1 MNIKEFTIFHYK
13 WFACLKDCVFW
24 LILFV
29 ITPSPLSDS
38 LLFNSL
44 ILFLSPSPSLSF
56 WRFLCIFFF
65 RKRKDSFSPIISSF
79 IPIFHL
85 FVPLLSLSP
94 LLESKTSFDIF
105 IPRLSRFPPFSHFF
119 FLFLFRRGRS
129 SFRLNFSKILKV
141 DNISREESVRK
152 REREEDRGL
161 FTAAAIARV
170 STASNPRNTWDLID
184 GGRKGGEG
192 RGERSGGEIQ

>member
-29 ITPSPLSDS
+29 ITPSPLSAS

-44 ILFLSPSPSLSF
+44 VLFLSPSPSLSF

-85 FVPLLSLSP
+85 FVPLLSLLFWNPKQVSIF
-94 LLESKTSFDIF
+94 LSQGSQDSLHFLIFFFFSFF
-105 IPRLSRFPPFSHFF
+105 EEGAPPFALIS
-119 FLFLFRRGRS
+119 LK
-129 SFRLNFSKILKV
+129 FSKWTT
-141 DNISREESVRK
+141 SREKKASE
-152 REREEDRGL
+152 RERERKIGG
-161 FTAAAIARV
+161 
-170 STASNPRNTWDLID
+170 SSPPR
-184 GGRKGGEG
+184 R
-192 RGERSGGEIQ
+192 